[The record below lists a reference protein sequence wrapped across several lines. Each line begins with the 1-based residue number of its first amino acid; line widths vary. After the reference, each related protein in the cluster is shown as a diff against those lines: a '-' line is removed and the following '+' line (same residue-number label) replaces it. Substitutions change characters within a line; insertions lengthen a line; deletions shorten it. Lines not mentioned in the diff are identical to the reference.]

1 MSKSRRPVRS
11 RKAVKP
17 RSATARKAKAAV
29 PGRKVVTLK
38 PLYEQLGRTIGQ
50 LQKLAPSDRVKLAIA
65 RLSHCQADI
74 EETCGPTM
82 DVPGDP
88 PFPPIPA

>member
-11 RKAVKP
+11 RKAAKP
-17 RSATARKAKAAV
+17 RRAPARRKAAV
-29 PGRKVVTLK
+29 PGRKFVTLK

-50 LQKLAPSDRVKLAIA
+50 LQKLTPSDGVKLAIE
-65 RLSHCQADI
+65 RLNSCKMAI

-82 DVPGDP
+82 DVPD
-88 PFPPIPA
+88 PIPPVG

>member
-1 MSKSRRPVRS
+1 MRS
-11 RKAVKP
+11 RKAAKP
-17 RSATARKAKAAV
+17 RKTSARKKAAA

-50 LQKLAPSDRVKLAIA
+50 LQKLPPSDRVKLAIA
-65 RLSHCQADI
+65 RLSNCQADI

-82 DVPGDP
+82 DVPADP
-88 PFPPIPA
+88 PAIPA

>member
-1 MSKSRRPVRS
+1 VSKSRRPTSRS

-17 RSATARKAKAAV
+17 RRAAPRKAAA
-29 PGRKVVTLK
+29 PGRKFVTLK

-50 LQKLAPSDRVKLAIA
+50 LQKLPPSDRVKLAIE
-65 RLSHCQADI
+65 RLNMCVSSI

-82 DVPGDP
+82 DVPADP
-88 PFPPIPA
+88 GTPA

>member
-1 MSKSRRPVRS
+1 VSKSRRPTRS
-11 RKAVKP
+11 RKAAVKRRRAAP
-17 RSATARKAKAAV
+17 ARKARAAA

-50 LQKLAPSDRVKLAIA
+50 LQKLPPSDRVKLAIE
-65 RLSHCQADI
+65 RLNNCRTDI

-82 DVPGDP
+82 DVPADP
-88 PFPPIPA
+88 TIPA